1 MRTFHFLLTI
11 SCIFISDLP
20 AAAEQYQTLIVGQ
33 EKRLLGFLRTFET
46 FQEELHMA
54 KVPQQRKALSS
65 KVGTLLPELQAE
77 LSDVPVPS
85 EFAVFD
91 SDWRKV
97 LKHFENAYMSIL
109 ASPQQQFLGAFMQS
123 RREFTQGRYLLYAQR
138 SQLPTL
144 QRYWVLPQVVA
155 NLVALETPAAELTVQ
170 TGVLHRPQTQAHA
183 AYSLYVPE
191 NYDPSRSWPVVI
203 ALHGSHGRG
212 DEYLLTW
219 LRAAKS
225 HGYVVLAPKSLGRTW
240 SVPQPGQD
248 MRSIGTMLKTVSDE
262 YTIDQERIFVSG
274 LSDGGTFAYALGLHC
289 PQVFAG
295 IAPIAGVLPRWYVL
309 ELEQAKTL
317 PFHIIHGAEDFI
329 FPVASAR
336 TTYASLQEH
345 EFTNLTYT
353 ELPDWGHAYTYS
365 INESLVMPWFA
376 KLRRAWPV
384 APETAVCAAFA
395 P

>member
-1 MRTFHFLLTI
+1 MHTLRLLLTT
-11 SCIFISDLP
+11 SFVFIYSLP
-20 AAAEQYQTLIVGQ
+20 AAAEQYQTLIAGQ
-33 EKRLLGFLRTFET
+33 EERLLGFLRSFET

-54 KVPQQRKALSS
+54 KVLQQRKALSS

-91 SDWRKV
+91 THWRKA
-97 LKHFENAYMSIL
+97 LKHFENAYMFIL

-138 SQLPTL
+138 SQLPAL
-144 QRYWVLPQVVA
+144 QRYWVLPQAVE
-155 NLVALETPAAELTVQ
+155 NLAALETPAVGLTVQ
-170 TGVLHRPQTQAHA
+170 TGVLHRPHTQAHA
-183 AYSLYVPE
+183 AYSLYIPE
-191 NYDPSRSWPVVI
+191 NYDPSRSWPLVI

-248 MRSIGTMLKTVSDE
+248 MRSISAMLKTVSEE

-274 LSDGGTFAYALGLHC
+274 LSDGGTFTYALGLHC
-289 PQVFAG
+289 PQFFAG
-295 IAPIAGVLPRWYVL
+295 IAPVAGVLPRLYVL
-309 ELEQAKTL
+309 ELEHAKTL
-317 PFHIIHGAEDFI
+317 PLHIIHGAEDFI

-336 TTYASLQEH
+336 ATYASLQEH

-353 ELPDWGHAYTYS
+353 ELPNWGHAYTYS
-365 INESLVMPWFA
+365 INETLVVPWFA
-376 KLRRAWPV
+376 ELRRTPSAT
-384 APETAVCAAFA
+384 PETAVCPAFA